1 MSLETRSSSALFK
14 RAEQLK
20 RWEESE
26 TNREKIV
33 PRRRNKKIQFSSG
46 VVFLAACAAGD
57 KDEVLRLLREGAD
70 IDTANVDGLTA
81 LHQRRNKFFVRS
93 PMKASDTTR
102 YLIENGG
109 DVAAANNDA
118 ELPVDLAETDEM
130 EELLREVLID
140 RGIDCEEARNEEQQM
155 MVSHAKEWLNG
166 GVCKDQPHPK
176 TGATSLHV
184 AAAKGYIKV
193 ISILLQ
199 AGADINVKDFDGWTP
214 LHAAAHWCQKEACEI
229 LVENFCDMDIR
240 NCVGQTA
247 LDVAD
252 PDMVPVLEEL
262 RKKQATM
269 QKDRNDT
276 NAILNR
282 KGVNTQKRRMSGAD
296 KSNLINKDASS
307 ERQLLAEQ
315 ASNKVKT
322 VEVEIENSPDDR
334 EELMDMSSK
343 MGSLAVNDIEKRNR
357 VNRDEVP
364 RIPLGS
370 DVAKSIPTTPSS
382 QPTTPE
388 NEDTSLRRPGLIK
401 NRNREETSNRVNRLE
416 KETPVHKATSPTG
429 TANRNSEN
437 SEVVIRRT
445 QSFEDEKFY
454 RRYMEL
460 QARIKAGSCPTLHS
474 SPASAPPARS
484 ASLREK
490 QLPRRGDESSLVNR
504 DSSAATPV
512 SAASNSPTA
521 TSPLPTSQVRRSF
534 VPPVRDEESETQRK
548 AHAKRVRETRRSTQG
563 VTLEELKTA
572 EQIVKKKN
580 QQMQQANQQV
590 NNSNSDQSVVL
601 TPTTT
606 TNFTATNS
614 VPSVTATIT
623 TGAPTSPSSP
633 KEEEPP
639 QERRPSWRLRVD
651 NGDRN
656 KFLLEDA
663 RRSSSSSTSV
673 AETPPTTTYARR
685 PPPLH
690 MPARP
695 SSAPVEPTSPPADA
709 SVTIALRRQSKPP
722 DDKEQDKENDIR
734 NAQAT
739 QAVIQRRRKPKRRS
753 TGVVHL
759 DMDEL
764 NNSEVEGYP
773 DVLGGGDSNEI
784 TSLRDGERVARRPP
798 AAAAPPRSL
807 GFYRQRVAASS
818 YAEPASSY
826 RSAAPRTAPAAAP
839 TGARAATA
847 GSGSSSLYGSSALGA
862 YGGGAGL
869 SPYGVGGVYG
879 GGAASKSPLSLST
892 YGGTSSGYGGMTLSS
907 LSPYSSSSSSGLTGS
922 SYSSSP
928 RSNSSY
934 SSSPRSSPRSSAV
947 LPVRSS
953 SFNTRTAR
961 SSHAHAHSHSHSP
974 ASSALS
980 SRSNSCVSLASSTR
994 SGSEG
999 YASGGDWSGN
1009 SRVSN
1014 SPGAE
1019 SRPVTPAASVTSSRS
1034 TKEANSE
1041 NGEIDYKKLYEASV
1055 LENERLREKLKKT
1068 EDDLSDARSQLEK
1081 SMKNSLSEMEK
1092 RERRAMERKLSEMEE
1107 ELKLL
1112 EQLKSENQRLKDENG
1127 ALIRVISKLSK

>member
-81 LHQRRNKFFVRS
+81 LHQLCIDDNLDMVEFLVENGADVNRGDNEGWTPLHATASCGFVS
-93 PMKASDTTR
+93 IAK

-282 KGVNTQKRRMSGAD
+282 KGVNTQKRRSSITRMSGAD

-343 MGSLAVNDIEKRNR
+343 MGSLAVNDIAVEDEDASSSESSESSDDSETSSASESCNPSVGEEKRNR

-445 QSFEDEKFY
+445 QSFEDEK
-454 RRYMEL
+454 
-460 QARIKAGSCPTLHS
+460 
-474 SPASAPPARS
+474 
-484 ASLREK
+484 
-490 QLPRRGDESSLVNR
+490 RGDESSLVNR

-590 NNSNSDQSVVL
+590 NNSNSDQ
-601 TPTTT
+601 
-606 TNFTATNS
+606 
-614 VPSVTATIT
+614 
-623 TGAPTSPSSP
+623 
-633 KEEEPP
+633 
-639 QERRPSWRLRVD
+639 
-651 NGDRN
+651 
-656 KFLLEDA
+656 FLLEDA

-784 TSLRDGERVARRPP
+784 TSLRDGE
-798 AAAAPPRSL
+798 
-807 GFYRQRVAASS
+807 
-818 YAEPASSY
+818 
-826 RSAAPRTAPAAAP
+826 
-839 TGARAATA
+839 
-847 GSGSSSLYGSSALGA
+847 
-862 YGGGAGL
+862 
-869 SPYGVGGVYG
+869 
-879 GGAASKSPLSLST
+879 
-892 YGGTSSGYGGMTLSS
+892 
-907 LSPYSSSSSSGLTGS
+907 
-922 SYSSSP
+922 
-928 RSNSSY
+928 
-934 SSSPRSSPRSSAV
+934 
-947 LPVRSS
+947 
-953 SFNTRTAR
+953 
-961 SSHAHAHSHSHSP
+961 
-974 ASSALS
+974 
-980 SRSNSCVSLASSTR
+980 
-994 SGSEG
+994 
-999 YASGGDWSGN
+999 SGGDWSGN

>member
-81 LHQRRNKFFVRS
+81 LHQLCIDDNLDMVEFLVENGADVNRGDNEGWTPLHATASCGFVS
-93 PMKASDTTR
+93 IAK

-343 MGSLAVNDIEKRNR
+343 MGSLAVNDIAVEDEDASSSESSESSDDSETSSASESCNPSVGEEKRNR

-521 TSPLPTSQVRRSF
+521 TSPLPTSQVRSPSKGSVATAPTTPTSPGGSKLSPGNIFKNFFKSF

-784 TSLRDGERVARRPP
+784 TSLRDGE
-798 AAAAPPRSL
+798 
-807 GFYRQRVAASS
+807 
-818 YAEPASSY
+818 
-826 RSAAPRTAPAAAP
+826 
-839 TGARAATA
+839 
-847 GSGSSSLYGSSALGA
+847 
-862 YGGGAGL
+862 
-869 SPYGVGGVYG
+869 
-879 GGAASKSPLSLST
+879 
-892 YGGTSSGYGGMTLSS
+892 
-907 LSPYSSSSSSGLTGS
+907 
-922 SYSSSP
+922 
-928 RSNSSY
+928 
-934 SSSPRSSPRSSAV
+934 
-947 LPVRSS
+947 
-953 SFNTRTAR
+953 
-961 SSHAHAHSHSHSP
+961 
-974 ASSALS
+974 
-980 SRSNSCVSLASSTR
+980 
-994 SGSEG
+994 
-999 YASGGDWSGN
+999 SGGDWSGN

-1081 SMKNSLSEMEK
+1081 VPGGSMKNSLSEMEK

-1107 ELKLL
+1107 ELKQLQKLKAENEKLKAENRALTRLL

>member
-81 LHQRRNKFFVRS
+81 LHQLCIDDNLDMVEFLVENGADVNRGDNEGWTPLHATASCGFVS
-93 PMKASDTTR
+93 IAK

-343 MGSLAVNDIEKRNR
+343 MGSLAVNDIAVEDEDASSSESSESSDDSETSSASESCNPSVGEEKRNR

-445 QSFEDEKFY
+445 QSFEDEK
-454 RRYMEL
+454 
-460 QARIKAGSCPTLHS
+460 
-474 SPASAPPARS
+474 
-484 ASLREK
+484 
-490 QLPRRGDESSLVNR
+490 RGDESSLVNR

-784 TSLRDGERVARRPP
+784 TSLRDGE
-798 AAAAPPRSL
+798 
-807 GFYRQRVAASS
+807 
-818 YAEPASSY
+818 
-826 RSAAPRTAPAAAP
+826 
-839 TGARAATA
+839 
-847 GSGSSSLYGSSALGA
+847 
-862 YGGGAGL
+862 
-869 SPYGVGGVYG
+869 
-879 GGAASKSPLSLST
+879 
-892 YGGTSSGYGGMTLSS
+892 
-907 LSPYSSSSSSGLTGS
+907 
-922 SYSSSP
+922 
-928 RSNSSY
+928 
-934 SSSPRSSPRSSAV
+934 
-947 LPVRSS
+947 
-953 SFNTRTAR
+953 
-961 SSHAHAHSHSHSP
+961 
-974 ASSALS
+974 
-980 SRSNSCVSLASSTR
+980 
-994 SGSEG
+994 
-999 YASGGDWSGN
+999 SGGDWSGN

-1081 SMKNSLSEMEK
+1081 VPGGSMKNSLSEMEK

>member
-81 LHQRRNKFFVRS
+81 LHQLCIDDNLDMVEFLVENGADVNRGDNEGWTPLHATASCGFVS
-93 PMKASDTTR
+93 IAK

-343 MGSLAVNDIEKRNR
+343 MGSLAVNDIAVEDEDASSSESSESSDDSETSSASESCNPSVGEEKRNR

-445 QSFEDEKFY
+445 QSFEDEK
-454 RRYMEL
+454 
-460 QARIKAGSCPTLHS
+460 
-474 SPASAPPARS
+474 
-484 ASLREK
+484 
-490 QLPRRGDESSLVNR
+490 RGDESSLVNR

-521 TSPLPTSQVRRSF
+521 TSPLPTSQVRSPSKGSVATAPTTPTSPGGSKLSPGNIFKNFFKSF

-784 TSLRDGERVARRPP
+784 TSLRDGE
-798 AAAAPPRSL
+798 
-807 GFYRQRVAASS
+807 
-818 YAEPASSY
+818 
-826 RSAAPRTAPAAAP
+826 
-839 TGARAATA
+839 
-847 GSGSSSLYGSSALGA
+847 
-862 YGGGAGL
+862 
-869 SPYGVGGVYG
+869 
-879 GGAASKSPLSLST
+879 
-892 YGGTSSGYGGMTLSS
+892 
-907 LSPYSSSSSSGLTGS
+907 
-922 SYSSSP
+922 
-928 RSNSSY
+928 
-934 SSSPRSSPRSSAV
+934 
-947 LPVRSS
+947 
-953 SFNTRTAR
+953 
-961 SSHAHAHSHSHSP
+961 
-974 ASSALS
+974 
-980 SRSNSCVSLASSTR
+980 
-994 SGSEG
+994 
-999 YASGGDWSGN
+999 SGGDWSGN

-1081 SMKNSLSEMEK
+1081 VPGGSMKNSLSEMEK

-1107 ELKLL
+1107 ELK
-1112 EQLKSENQRLKDENG
+1112 QLQKLKAENEKLKAENR
-1127 ALIRVISKLSK
+1127 ALTRVMSKLTNSANATK

>member
-81 LHQRRNKFFVRS
+81 LHQLCIDDNLDMVEFLVENGADVNRGDNEGWTPLHATASCGFVS
-93 PMKASDTTR
+93 IAK

-445 QSFEDEKFY
+445 QSFEDEK
-454 RRYMEL
+454 
-460 QARIKAGSCPTLHS
+460 
-474 SPASAPPARS
+474 
-484 ASLREK
+484 
-490 QLPRRGDESSLVNR
+490 RGDESSLVNR

-521 TSPLPTSQVRRSF
+521 TSPLPTSQVRSPSKGSVATAPTTPTSPGGSKLSPGNIFKNFFKSF

-784 TSLRDGERVARRPP
+784 TSLRDGE
-798 AAAAPPRSL
+798 
-807 GFYRQRVAASS
+807 
-818 YAEPASSY
+818 
-826 RSAAPRTAPAAAP
+826 
-839 TGARAATA
+839 
-847 GSGSSSLYGSSALGA
+847 
-862 YGGGAGL
+862 
-869 SPYGVGGVYG
+869 
-879 GGAASKSPLSLST
+879 
-892 YGGTSSGYGGMTLSS
+892 
-907 LSPYSSSSSSGLTGS
+907 
-922 SYSSSP
+922 
-928 RSNSSY
+928 
-934 SSSPRSSPRSSAV
+934 
-947 LPVRSS
+947 
-953 SFNTRTAR
+953 
-961 SSHAHAHSHSHSP
+961 
-974 ASSALS
+974 
-980 SRSNSCVSLASSTR
+980 
-994 SGSEG
+994 
-999 YASGGDWSGN
+999 SGGDWSGN

-1081 SMKNSLSEMEK
+1081 VPGGSMKNSLSEMEK